1 LSYFSVQNYSLLQND
16 ALLEFLIS
24 LDSMLK
30 LLEELKSSH
39 QAGRQSV
46 SHAKVDL

>member
-1 LSYFSVQNYSLLQND
+1 LSCFGVHNHPLLQND
-16 ALLEFLIS
+16 VLLEGLIS

-46 SHAKVDL
+46 SNAKVDL